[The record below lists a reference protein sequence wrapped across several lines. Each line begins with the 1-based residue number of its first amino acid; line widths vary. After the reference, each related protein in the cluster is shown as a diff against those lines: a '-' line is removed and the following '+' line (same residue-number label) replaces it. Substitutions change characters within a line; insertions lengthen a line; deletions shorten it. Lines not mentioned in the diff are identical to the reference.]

1 MKRIF
6 ALLGWLAATG
16 CSDLGI
22 DLRSLTELERAEARW
37 DRFGPDSY
45 VYAVRRICYCLVE
58 ETGPVR
64 VRVEGGVAVEWTYV
78 ATADPLPESARPRF
92 PTVDG
97 LFDILRE
104 AYAEDAHD
112 ILVSYDPDL
121 GYPTEFSI
129 DYEEQVA
136 DEELGMRITEE
147 PLPIPFGVLAPPA
160 G

>member
-1 MKRIF
+1 MKRII

-16 CSDLGI
+16 CSDLGL
-22 DLRSLTELERAEARW
+22 DVRSLTELERAEARW
-37 DRFGPDSY
+37 DRFEPESY
-45 VYAVRRICYCLVE
+45 VYAVQRICFCLVE

-64 VRVEGGVAVEWTYV
+64 VRVEDGVAVEWTYV
-78 ATADPLPESARPRF
+78 VTGDPLPEAARPRF

-104 AYAEDAHD
+104 AYAEDAYDVH
-112 ILVSYDPDL
+112 VSYDPDL

-136 DEELGMRITEE
+136 DEELGMRVTQE
-147 PLPIPFGVLAPPA
+147 PLAIPLLVLAPPTA
-160 G
+160 